1 MLMITQHTLNIFH
14 VCFLSVFPCFCS
26 FNTSKNVKV
35 EFIEFVILK
44 AFFQVVHFICSM
56 QEPDPSFRSISMS
69 IQKTFRSV
77 SVECFHFTFLA
88 AAK

>member
-1 MLMITQHTLNIFH
+1 MTMTIITQHTLNIFT
-14 VCFLSVFPCFCS
+14 FSFMSIFPCFCS

-44 AFFQVVHFICSM
+44 AFFM
-56 QEPDPSFRSISMS
+56 QEPDPSFQSISMS